1 MKSFVTNRV
10 TPQAKIVNTNN
21 RFGNNGIKK
30 MQGST
35 VILYDTLPLTGSEL
49 RFFEGAQS
57 RNFPETNCNDIG
69 NRLAVGSSMAIESIN
84 LSIVTKDADG
94 KVIAITPLSNATDV
108 GILQSEI
115 KITVANTEVVKKI
128 PVLEWIPDFNVMAD
142 NQLCATYEFS
152 TQVVLPPLL
161 EFIVSCRL
169 GDYTAV
175 ENTSLRL
182 TIAGAGAIIAP
193 QRTF

>member
-1 MKSFVTNRV
+1 MKSFVTNMV